1 MRYTNH
7 LLSYLTSKINLSAK
21 KRLRFFKM
29 RYNETLLDFLEI
41 LYKNGALRTYR
52 FQDDGLVD
60 VYLKYN
66 RSRAPVRLTVISTPG
81 NRVYWSLNNL
91 SLYHNN
97 HSFIGFYIVSTPGG
111 LLTSDECLLGGTQ
124 GGEILLKVE
133 I

>member
-1 MRYTNH
+1 MRYTNY
-7 LLSYLTSKINLSAK
+7 LLSYLTSKINLGAK

-29 RYNETLLDFLEI
+29 YYNPTLLEFLKI

-52 FQDDGLVD
+52 FQANGLVD

-66 RSRAPVRLTVISTPG
+66 RSRARVKLTVISSPG
-81 NRVYWSLNNL
+81 NRVYWSVNKL
-91 SLYHNN
+91 SQYNNN
-97 HSFIGFYIVSTPGG
+97 HSFVGFYIVSTPAG